1 MTRSL
6 KTLLAASIALGTVGM
21 ATAASAQPYVVFP
34 VVINP
39 AACDSYAQNYATG
52 HAGPRNRQVIVG
64 TLLGAGAGFL
74 VGGFGFGA
82 PGVGAAVGAGVG
94 ALGGA
99 AVGNPQWNAAYNA
112 AFQACMQGYALPY

>member
-6 KTLLAASIALGTVGM
+6 KTLLAASIALGTVGV
-21 ATAASAQPYVVFP
+21 ATAASAQPYVVMP

-39 AACDSYAQNYATG
+39 QACDLYAQNYATG
-52 HAGPRNRQVIVG
+52 HAGPKNRQVIVG

-99 AVGNPQWNAAYNA
+99 AIGNPQWNAAYNA
-112 AFQACMQGYALPY
+112 AFSACMQGYALPY

>member
-1 MTRSL
+1 MNRSL
-6 KTLLAASIALGTVGM
+6 KTLVAASIALGTVGA
-21 ATAASAQPYVVFP
+21 ATAASAQPYAVFP

-39 AACDSYAQNYATG
+39 AACDAYAQNYATG
-52 HAGPRNRQVIVG
+52 HAGPKNRQVIVG

-82 PGVGAAVGAGVG
+82 PGIGAAVGAGVG

-99 AVGNPQWNAAYNA
+99 AVGNPQWNAQYNA
-112 AFQACMQGYALPY
+112 AFGACMQGYALPY